1 MVCKQPACRIAAKK
15 QQQPRTTMSMYQR
28 MGFFFLFNSWDL
40 TKTACKNP
48 LGLRTALPCPQTNWE
63 NCRLKKHSLQILLD
77 IGSLLSCSLAPSQ
90 GCCSTVVWLER
101 ATLKSSF
108 VILKG
113 LFKLFSNFLV
123 IRLGGSAVQRKMFTG
138 LAKSSSMS
146 LSSSLAHKCGYISYD
161 PQTTYNP
168 VLSGYCVT
176 RMPIHVA
183 QHALWLLQNA
193 VHHRAQPGCHT
204 NGKQATWCTMSPGVS
219 KPVWAGDIRGGWNR
233 TGRKD
238 WDRE

>member
-113 LFKLFSNFLV
+113 LFKHFLKFSCNK
-123 IRLGGSAVQRKMFTG
+123 IGRICCSK
-138 LAKSSSMS
+138 K
-146 LSSSLAHKCGYISYD
+146 
-161 PQTTYNP
+161 N
-168 VLSGYCVT
+168 
-176 RMPIHVA
+176 
-183 QHALWLLQNA
+183 
-193 VHHRAQPGCHT
+193 VH
-204 NGKQATWCTMSPGVS
+204 
-219 KPVWAGDIRGGWNR
+219 WAC
-233 TGRKD
+233 KKFFH
-238 WDRE
+238 EP